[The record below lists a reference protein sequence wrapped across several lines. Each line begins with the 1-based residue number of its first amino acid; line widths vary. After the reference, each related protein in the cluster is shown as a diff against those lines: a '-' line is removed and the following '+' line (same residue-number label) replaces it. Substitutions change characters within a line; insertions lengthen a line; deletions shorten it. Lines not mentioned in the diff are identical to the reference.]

1 MASQYGRPR
10 AIAAGLACGASVAVP
25 ALAYAATL
33 PFEEVHALVASCAL
47 PVAAGALAGTGVT
60 ALATH
65 IALGRAMR
73 IEAEGRAASQASFE
87 EAPSF
92 LRDEGADAASER
104 FFGGRRA
111 PKGVPVIARAQ
122 GAPSEAEAWAEI
134 DSLLDDSSPISCDPR
149 YSKDIYQIALEE
161 LRQGATHAGATH
173 AGAAASAAAAATAA
187 ASTAP
192 ATASSKTTAT
202 VGVSPDA
209 AATTASLAASEAE
222 GAQVVDIGFD
232 GDTDAARLA
241 ALASLDTY
249 EGESLVAASAGVSAS
264 REPLSVIAA
273 PQQAA
278 PAASAATSAPVAG
291 DAPAEPVAMRDY
303 SGHEDMWAAALA
315 ILDELEAEPEPAYR
329 GKHMRPASLTQPTA
343 VPPSPERAAAVD
355 EGARA
360 TERHSHVNALI
371 EEEFEHVPSKSV
383 RRTSREYLSVIQ
395 GGTASLPRMRA
406 EA

>member
-173 AGAAASAAAAATAA
+173 AGAAAGAAATATAA

-192 ATASSKTTAT
+192 ATASSETTAT
-202 VGVSPDA
+202 VGLSPDA

-222 GAQVVDIGFD
+222 GAQVVDTGFD

-273 PQQAA
+273 PQQAT
-278 PAASAATSAPVAG
+278 PAASAATPAPVAG
-291 DAPAEPVAMRDY
+291 EATAEPVAMRDY

>member
-173 AGAAASAAAAATAA
+173 AGAAAGAAATAAAA

-192 ATASSKTTAT
+192 ATASSETTAT

-222 GAQVVDIGFD
+222 GAQVVDTGFD

-278 PAASAATSAPVAG
+278 PAVSAATSAPVAG
-291 DAPAEPVAMRDY
+291 DVPSEPVAMRDY

>member
-65 IALGRAMR
+65 IALGRAAR

-161 LRQGATHAGATH
+161 LRQGATHAGAA
-173 AGAAASAAAAATAA
+173 AGAAATATAA

-192 ATASSKTTAT
+192 ATSSSETTAT
-202 VGVSPDA
+202 VGVSPDT

-222 GAQVVDIGFD
+222 GSQVVDTGFD

-264 REPLSVIAA
+264 REPLAVIAA

-278 PAASAATSAPVAG
+278 PAASAATPAPVAG
-291 DAPAEPVAMRDY
+291 EATAESVAMRDY

>member
-65 IALGRAMR
+65 IALGRAAR

-161 LRQGATHAGATH
+161 LRQGATHAGVTH
-173 AGAAASAAAAATAA
+173 AGAATGAATAA

-192 ATASSKTTAT
+192 ATASSETTAT

-222 GAQVVDIGFD
+222 GAQVVDTGFD

-273 PQQAA
+273 PQQVA
-278 PAASAATSAPVAG
+278 PAASAATPAPVAG
-291 DAPAEPVAMRDY
+291 EATAEPVAMRDY

-315 ILDELEAEPEPAYR
+315 ILDELAAEPEPAYR

>member
-65 IALGRAMR
+65 IALGRAAR

-92 LRDEGADAASER
+92 LRDEGADTASER

-173 AGAAASAAAAATAA
+173 AGAAAGAAATATAA

-192 ATASSKTTAT
+192 AAASSETTAT

-209 AATTASLAASEAE
+209 AATTASLAASETE
-222 GAQVVDIGFD
+222 GSQVVDTGFD

-249 EGESLVAASAGVSAS
+249 EGESLVAAAAGVSAS

-278 PAASAATSAPVAG
+278 PAASAATPAPVAG
-291 DAPAEPVAMRDY
+291 EATAESVAMRDY

>member
-65 IALGRAMR
+65 IALGRAAR

-173 AGAAASAAAAATAA
+173 AGAAAGAAATATAA

-192 ATASSKTTAT
+192 ATASSETTAT
-202 VGVSPDA
+202 VGVSPDT
-209 AATTASLAASEAE
+209 AATTASLAASEEE
-222 GAQVVDIGFD
+222 GAQVVDTGFD

-278 PAASAATSAPVAG
+278 PAVSAATSAPVAG
-291 DAPAEPVAMRDY
+291 DVPSEPVAMRDY

>member
-173 AGAAASAAAAATAA
+173 AGAAAGAAATATAA
-187 ASTAP
+187 ASTSP
-192 ATASSKTTAT
+192 ATASSETTAT

-222 GAQVVDIGFD
+222 GSQVVDTGFD

-278 PAASAATSAPVAG
+278 PAASVATPAPVAG
-291 DAPAEPVAMRDY
+291 EAAAEPVAMRDY

>member
-33 PFEEVHALVASCAL
+33 PFEEVHAIVASCAL

-65 IALGRAMR
+65 VALGRAAR
-73 IEAEGRAASQASFE
+73 IEAEDRAASQASFE

-92 LRDEGADAASER
+92 LRDESADAASGR

-161 LRQGATHAGATH
+161 LRQGATHAGAA
-173 AGAAASAAAAATAA
+173 AGAAATAA
-187 ASTAP
+187 AAAPTAP
-192 ATASSKTTAT
+192 ATASSETTAT
-202 VGVSPDA
+202 VGVSPDT
-209 AATTASLAASEAE
+209 AATTASLAASAAD
-222 GAQVVDIGFD
+222 GAQVRDTGFD

-249 EGESLVAASAGVSAS
+249 EGESLVAASASVSAS
-264 REPLSVIAA
+264 REPLTVIAA

-278 PAASAATSAPVAG
+278 PAAPAATPASVAG
-291 DAPAEPVAMRDY
+291 EAPAEPVAMRDY

>member
-33 PFEEVHALVASCAL
+33 PFEEVHAFVASCAL

-65 IALGRAMR
+65 IALGRAAR

-173 AGAAASAAAAATAA
+173 AGAAAGAAATATAA

-192 ATASSKTTAT
+192 ATASSETTAT

-222 GAQVVDIGFD
+222 GAQVVDTGFD

-249 EGESLVAASAGVSAS
+249 EGESLVAASAGMSAS

-278 PAASAATSAPVAG
+278 PAASAATPAPVAG
-291 DAPAEPVAMRDY
+291 DVPSEPVAMRDY

>member
-65 IALGRAMR
+65 IALGRAAR

-173 AGAAASAAAAATAA
+173 AGATHAGAAAGAAATATAA

-192 ATASSKTTAT
+192 ATASSETTAT

-222 GAQVVDIGFD
+222 GAQVVDTGFD

-273 PQQAA
+273 PRQAA
-278 PAASAATSAPVAG
+278 PAVSAATSVPVAG
-291 DAPAEPVAMRDY
+291 EATAEPVAMRDY

-343 VPPSPERAAAVD
+343 VPPEPRA
-355 EGARA
+355 
-360 TERHSHVNALI
+360 
-371 EEEFEHVPSKSV
+371 
-383 RRTSREYLSVIQ
+383 RRR
-395 GGTASLPRMRA
+395 RR
-406 EA
+406 

>member
-161 LRQGATHAGATH
+161 LRQGATHAGA
-173 AGAAASAAAAATAA
+173 AASAAATATAA

-192 ATASSKTTAT
+192 ATASSETTAT

-222 GAQVVDIGFD
+222 GLQVVDTGFD

-278 PAASAATSAPVAG
+278 PAVSAATSAPVAG
-291 DAPAEPVAMRDY
+291 EVTAEPVAMRDY

>member
-65 IALGRAMR
+65 IALGRAAR

-161 LRQGATHAGATH
+161 LRQGVTH
-173 AGAAASAAAAATAA
+173 AGAAAGAAATATAA

-192 ATASSKTTAT
+192 ATASSETTAT

-222 GAQVVDIGFD
+222 GAQVVDTGFD

-291 DAPAEPVAMRDY
+291 DVPSEPVAMRDY

>member
-1 MASQYGRPR
+1 MASQYGRQR

-33 PFEEVHALVASCAL
+33 PFEEAHALVASCAL

-161 LRQGATHAGATH
+161 LRQGATHAGAA
-173 AGAAASAAAAATAA
+173 AGAAATATAA
-187 ASTAP
+187 ASTSP
-192 ATASSKTTAT
+192 ATAPSETTAT

-222 GAQVVDIGFD
+222 GAQAVDTGFD

-291 DAPAEPVAMRDY
+291 EATAEPVAMRDY

>member
-65 IALGRAMR
+65 IALGRAAR

-173 AGAAASAAAAATAA
+173 AGAAAGAAATATAA

-192 ATASSKTTAT
+192 ATSSSETTAT

-222 GAQVVDIGFD
+222 GLQVVDTGFD

-278 PAASAATSAPVAG
+278 PAVSAATSAPVAG
-291 DAPAEPVAMRDY
+291 DVPSESVAMRDY